1 MKFERLRALRATAFA
16 LTVCAVSGACPIP
29 SAAQSPNDSRT
40 SKAVSIRAR
49 AGTCPKAFTLLTRTR
64 AYEGGAE
71 FQLTAQTAAFAVAPR
86 MVSSKP
92 HRVEFLSTTLR
103 PPFSTCEATVRVS
116 GDGSAC
122 ALTLHDGTLR
132 VVFDLSREQ
141 QVVKT
146 SVAGGNPV
154 ITSAVAD

>member
-1 MKFERLRALRATAFA
+1 MKCEGLRALVAVA
-16 LTVCAVSGACPIP
+16 LTVCAVSAAGPVPA
-29 SAAQSPNDSRT
+29 AAQSPNDSRT
-40 SKAVSIRAR
+40 SKAVPIRAR
-49 AGTCPKAFTLLTRTR
+49 TGTCPKTFALLTRTR

-71 FQLTAQTAAFAVAPR
+71 FQLTAQTAAFAGAPR

-92 HRVEFLSTTLR
+92 HRVEFLSTALR

-116 GDGSAC
+116 GDGSGC

-141 QVVKT
+141 HVMKT
-146 SVAGGNPV
+146 SVAGGNPSV
-154 ITSAVAD
+154 TMAVAD